1 MYEVLLAHDL
11 TGRSEIALVRAARL
25 TLEREGHLTI
35 FHVVDS
41 DLPAPIIEAQRADA
55 ERYLENEVRR
65 WLGRD
70 KPRYRIDI
78 GVGDPSDAIA
88 AHAQAHTVNLIVTG
102 RHRRRA
108 IADMF
113 IGTTVERLLRQIQR
127 PILVVSDS
135 NQSPYRKVLMP
146 VDFSDASTAAIRFAA
161 AFIPEAD
168 VHLLHAYKGPFQ
180 DYVAVL
186 SLAFSREERAKFA
199 GPIGQQAK
207 QAMSQLI
214 ERLGLGERRPKVT
227 IENGDAVTLIEEE
240 LAKRKTDLLVMGT
253 HARSG
258 IAHALIGSVAEAVLR
273 SSVLTYSSSRFAG
286 LHDGSPW
293 PTLGPSASYQE
304 LKRQADA
311 ARSLLFADECRAQGV
326 TF

>member
-41 DLPAPIIEAQRADA
+41 DLPDPVIEAQRADA
-55 ERYLENEVRR
+55 ERYLETEVRR
-65 WLGRD
+65 RLGRD

-78 GVGDPSDAIA
+78 GVGDPADAIA
-88 AHAQAHTVNLIVTG
+88 AHAQVHGVSLVVAG

-108 IADMF
+108 IVDMF

-127 PILVVSDS
+127 PILVVSNS
-135 NQSPYRKVLMP
+135 SHSPYRRVLMP

-161 AFIPEAD
+161 EFIPEANL
-168 VHLLHAYKGPFQ
+168 HLLHAYKGPFQ
-180 DYVAVL
+180 DYVSTL

-240 LAKRKTDLLVMGT
+240 LAKRKTDLVVVGT

-273 SSVLTYSSSRFAG
+273 SSVCDILVVPVHGSS
-286 LHDGSPW
+286 
-293 PTLGPSASYQE
+293 
-304 LKRQADA
+304 
-311 ARSLLFADECRAQGV
+311 
-326 TF
+326 